1 MEQPQR
7 VYLSLHACL
16 LFHWGNNQRDFL
28 LWSGGLISFQHS
40 PQLLT
45 SKEFKLHTVYFGTL
59 EHIKPLQLVGQAAEF
74 RFESKF
80 NLCLS
85 SDNHSKF
92 KFEFQRLF
100 QKTIEGFGS
109 KINGWALGAELRHSL
124 RGLDWW
130 DQTQGISKL
139 VAVAAG
145 TERQAHL
152 RKTCS
157 LVMLIQFKNQKVL
170 MPCGYWAAK
179 SHLFLCKMKFLM
191 ELARYCCRPASPI
204 D

>member
-59 EHIKPLQLVGQAAEF
+59 EHIKPSQLVGQAAEF

-80 NLCLS
+80 KPLPVIWQSLSGWIRVPKAFPEDNRRFWLQNQWLS
-85 SDNHSKF
+85 SLGRTQAQLGLVGLVRSNTRN
-92 KFEFQRLF
+92 FQV
-100 QKTIEGFGS
+100 GGS
-109 KINGWALGAELRHSL
+109 HCWHWATEPMPLSSCYSVLAFSG
-124 RGLDWW
+124 
-130 DQTQGISKL
+130 QGI
-139 VAVAAG
+139 
-145 TERQAHL
+145 T
-152 RKTCS
+152 
-157 LVMLIQFKNQKVL
+157 
-170 MPCGYWAAK
+170 
-179 SHLFLCKMKFLM
+179 
-191 ELARYCCRPASPI
+191 
-204 D
+204 